1 MISIGN
7 WDIMSNVSSITVMN
21 QSERCLKLENPAV
34 MQNSTSTSSA
44 IYFEVNSDNTSVD
57 VKLDL
62 SKLTNKL
69 ENNTIDAFE
78 LFVRGVSQST
88 TWNKNKELFPEE
100 VDVTVTDDGYTFT
113 IKQSQYQDLIL
124 YNPEEIDVFIAAM
137 LITTSYV
144 PNKLYSF
151 NKDSE
156 DVINLGSFTVSENQ
170 SLTLQFSERGGG
182 SSLSSS
188 IGNFTSSDSFG
199 PSITASLSST

>member
-1 MISIGN
+1 M
-7 WDIMSNVSSITVMN
+7 TN
-21 QSERCLKLENPAV
+21 QSERCLKLQNATV

-44 IYFEVNSDNTSVD
+44 MYFEVNSDNTSID

-88 TWNKNKELFPEE
+88 TWNRNKELFPEE
-100 VDVTVTDDGYTFT
+100 VDVTVTDDGFTFT
-113 IKQSQYQDLIL
+113 IKQKQYQDLIL

-144 PNKLYSF
+144 PNELYSF
-151 NKDSE
+151 DGDAE
-156 DVINLGSFTVSENQ
+156 GIINLGSFTVSENQ

-182 SSLSSS
+182 SSLTSSV
-188 IGNFTSSDSFG
+188 GGFTSSDYFG
-199 PSITASLSST
+199 PSITASLIST